1 MITAVVG
8 AGGKTS
14 LIRQLAAEERAAG
27 RSVLVTTTTHMFIE
41 GDTLCTG
48 DPQPILTR
56 LRETGYAMAG
66 IPQGPKITALPP
78 ETYEILCRE
87 AHTVLVEADGSRHM
101 ALKFP
106 GPGEPVIPENADR
119 ILVVCGLHALGQ
131 KVTDCC
137 HRPELVTACLGIDP
151 DTPITPRHIGKL
163 MEEGYLKPLRRRY
176 PDKEILLVPR
186 HDGSPGQQAI
196 AADLVKSCQT

>member
-119 ILVVCGLHALGQ
+119 ILVVRYVLSILG
-131 KVTDCC
+131 VISSIYPYSHFLGHDRYVCSCDTDTIPSGVCVSSSNKY
-137 HRPELVTACLGIDP
+137 LVFFI
-151 DTPITPRHIGKL
+151 
-163 MEEGYLKPLRRRY
+163 
-176 PDKEILLVPR
+176 
-186 HDGSPGQQAI
+186 Q
-196 AADLVKSCQT
+196 